1 MQQLVSH
8 LLLPVMV
15 TLELNLPSA
24 RKALPGSLQQVD
36 PVAALQQ
43 LIENQRVP
51 RAPRSLAAERQ
62 EAEVDTSLQP
72 LHIVSQAPQRYSV
85 QRETKPST
93 SQTPSPRSAQRTY
106 SNDGVRLSELGEQPL
121 AIGKE
126 ISDEQHQELSFSL
139 PDPETGRG
147 SHSRGHGA
155 ASEQLHPKRNSYVCS
170 IKDDPL
176 VKGRSAF

>member
-1 MQQLVSH
+1 
-8 LLLPVMV
+8 MV

-24 RKALPGSLQQVD
+24 KKALPGSLQQVD

-43 LIENQRVP
+43 LIENQRVS

-72 LHIVSQAPQRYSV
+72 LHIVPQAPQRHSV

-93 SQTPSPRSAQRTY
+93 SQTPSPRSAQRKY

-126 ISDEQHQELSFSL
+126 ISVEQHQELSFSL
-139 PDPETGRG
+139 PDPTTSRG
-147 SHSRGHGA
+147 SHSRSHGA
-155 ASEQLHPKRNSYVCS
+155 ALEQLSPKHNSYVCS

-176 VKGRSAF
+176 VKGRSAFLTA